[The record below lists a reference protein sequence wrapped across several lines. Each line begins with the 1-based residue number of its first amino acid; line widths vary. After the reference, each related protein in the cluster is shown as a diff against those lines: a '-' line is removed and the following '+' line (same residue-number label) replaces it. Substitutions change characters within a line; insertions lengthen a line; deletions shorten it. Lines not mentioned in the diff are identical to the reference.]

1 MDNNEDEEIVES
13 LIDDLHTVNLLICI
27 LNQLPKGC
35 ILRVTDYVDSAFQDG
50 WLLKLKDYMSRD
62 GLFYL
67 FELTSECICYLE
79 KQSPFEQ
86 RTLTLE
92 KMNYPYYKY
101 IVTKPIPNVQYGIA
115 APSFWIGA
123 PGGGVQYKLQY
134 PIDYL
139 INAGYLQIVP

>member
-1 MDNNEDEEIVES
+1 MRNNEDEEIVEY

-35 ILRVTDYVDSAFQDG
+35 ILRVGDYVDSAFEDG

-79 KQSPFEQ
+79 NELLTSPE
-86 RTLTLE
+86 LIHYYCHYCINLE
-92 KMNYPYYKY
+92 DQKLLRVLDETIFVIDPRLNIPISLVEKCEEHQIYVYRE
-101 IVTKPIPNVQYGIA
+101 IVH
-115 APSFWIGA
+115 
-123 PGGGVQYKLQY
+123 
-134 PIDYL
+134 D
-139 INAGYLQIVP
+139 

>member
-79 KQSPFEQ
+79 KQLLTSPEFIHYFCHYCINLGDQKLLRVLDETIFVIDPRFFIPQ
-86 RTLTLE
+86 SLGE
-92 KMNYPYYKY
+92 KCEEHEVYINRDMN
-101 IVTKPIPNVQYGIA
+101 IR
-115 APSFWIGA
+115 
-123 PGGGVQYKLQY
+123 
-134 PIDYL
+134 
-139 INAGYLQIVP
+139 